1 MPPCYFRGTSK
12 EELQEY
18 AFLDGFDYSQS
29 CLPEHKQLEVFFF
42 TETALTPT
50 VVSQEEDLMIMVL
63 TETYD
68 HLSPSQK
75 SLYSYTCSNKA
86 DGNLTGEHHYH
97 EKRPE
102 TATV

>member
-1 MPPCYFRGTSK
+1 MH
-12 EELQEY
+12 
-18 AFLDGFDYSQS
+18 FLMALITHSLA
-29 CLPEHKQLEVFFF
+29 CLSTNNWKYFF

-102 TATV
+102 TATIV